1 MNSQPARQA
10 SEAPPQGGQGFQ
22 PPPGRQ
28 ASEAP
33 PQGGQGFQPPPGP
46 YSIFRVREDARRRYV
61 ADPAGAA
68 AASVSQVADVL
79 ADVPAPLRDARAH
92 LEQQLSQAAAGPVAT
107 ALAVDA
113 FTGIGNVQGV
123 AIGVSQGSFTE
134 TAPPGSPCLVVY
146 LADPAPADEV
156 QALVAQAS
164 GVSASAASADLP
176 TRSEVVGIIEA
187 QAHRFLARPAPAGIS
202 VGHVKITAG
211 TISAF
216 FTGRTAPRDSRMLM
230 LSNNHV
236 LANVNNAVFGDS
248 IVQPGPIDSGTSPAN
263 QVAVLDRFVELDFTG
278 TNYVDCATAW
288 CWPNRVRREHVF
300 LTGGVQSFFLMG
312 SQSIAPAIDIPVM
325 KSGRTTQVTT
335 GRITG
340 ISATINVRYGDKM
353 AHFEDAISITGNSG
367 FFSQGGDSGSAI
379 LTNDDQRQPVGL
391 LFAGAGGTTYACRID
406 RVMDAL
412 DIRFL

>member
-10 SEAPPQGGQGFQ
+10 FEAPPQGGQGFQ

-46 YSIFRVREDARRRYV
+46 YSIFRVQEDARRRYV

-92 LEQQLSQAAAGPVAT
+92 LEQQLSQAAAGPVAE

-123 AIGVSQGSFTE
+123 AIGVSNGSFTE

-146 LADPAPADEV
+146 LADPAPANEV

-187 QAHRFLARPAPAGIS
+187 QAHRFLARPAPAASRS
-202 VGHVKITAG
+202 VTSRLRRGP
-211 TISAF
+211 SA
-216 FTGRTAPRDSRMLM
+216 RSLRDAP
-230 LSNNHV
+230 H
-236 LANVNNAVFGDS
+236 
-248 IVQPGPIDSGTSPAN
+248 PA
-263 QVAVLDRFVELDFTG
+263 T
-278 TNYVDCATAW
+278 
-288 CWPNRVRREHVF
+288 
-300 LTGGVQSFFLMG
+300 
-312 SQSIAPAIDIPVM
+312 
-325 KSGRTTQVTT
+325 
-335 GRITG
+335 
-340 ISATINVRYGDKM
+340 
-353 AHFEDAISITGNSG
+353 
-367 FFSQGGDSGSAI
+367 
-379 LTNDDQRQPVGL
+379 VG
-391 LFAGAGGTTYACRID
+391 C
-406 RVMDAL
+406 
-412 DIRFL
+412 